1 MLLYIYI
8 YCDVKL
14 HFIVIILIIYSKWLL
29 HVSYKLGLM
38 SVIENVFL
46 VLLWVELHDI
56 VVFAIHKW
64 GLFKCSIARLSGAD
78 ICFDYRHLSYYIYLR
93 FHILILVIGISFGL

>member
-1 MLLYIYI
+1 
-8 YCDVKL
+8 
-14 HFIVIILIIYSKWLL
+14 
-29 HVSYKLGLM
+29 M

-46 VLLWVELHDI
+46 VLLLRFELQDI

-64 GLFKCSIARLSGAD
+64 SLFKCSIAMFSGAD

-93 FHILILVIGISFGL
+93 FHILILVIGISFGLETKQ